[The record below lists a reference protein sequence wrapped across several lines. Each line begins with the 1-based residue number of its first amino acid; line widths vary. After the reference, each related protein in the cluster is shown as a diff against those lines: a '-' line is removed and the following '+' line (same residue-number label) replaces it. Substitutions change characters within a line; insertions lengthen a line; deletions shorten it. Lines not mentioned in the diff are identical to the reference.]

1 MLRPS
6 YDMFEFRTVTSG
18 DVRRIIVDNVSN
30 KAPGV
35 DKINIQFIKDSLEVI
50 LDTITDIVNS
60 SLMSSTYPSVWKM
73 AEVISLHKDGGPE
86 IAQNNRPISL
96 LSCLSKIC
104 DKVVLNHYTEYLTK
118 YKLMTRYQSGNRNN
132 HSTET
137 LNIAVTDLLLEAM
150 DNKQLSIVIFLDMS
164 KAFDVYLSD
173 RRQYVRI
180 ETTTSAPVT
189 LSHGIPQGSVLSP
202 FLFNIYTQTVC
213 RRFLEVVVLNRM
225 LMTRI

>member
-1 MLRPS
+1 M
-6 YDMFEFRTVTSG
+6 V
-18 DVRRIIVDNVSN
+18 
-30 KAPGV
+30 
-35 DKINIQFIKDSLEVI
+35 
-50 LDTITDIVNS
+50 LDAITDIVNS

-73 AEVISLHKDGGPE
+73 AEVISLHKDGDPE
-86 IAQNNRPISL
+86 IAQNNRLISL

-118 YKLMTRYQSGNRNN
+118 YKLMTRRQSGNRNN

-137 LNIAVTDLLLEAM
+137 LNIAVTDLLLEAI
-150 DNKQLSIVIFLDMS
+150 DNKQLSVVMHIFLDMS
-164 KAFDVYLSD
+164 KVFDSVRHGILLQRMLNLGVSPAVYTWFKSYLSD

-202 FLFNIYTQTVC
+202 FLFNIYTNSLPSVPESC
-213 RRFLEVVVLNRM
+213 SLES
-225 LMTRI
+225 